1 MTLAEQIELAC
12 LIEATARKPGNVH
25 PGAAFHD
32 LCYQDFVAAAKAVAA
47 PLAMG
52 SLFGIGRATY
62 EAVRATRLATNTNVN
77 LGIVLLLAP
86 LAAVPP
92 KASLAAGLA
101 SILSQTTAR
110 DAEQVY
116 AAISLAQPGGLG
128 QVSSQDVQ
136 EIPTVTL
143 QEAMRLAAG
152 RDRIAEQ
159 YVTDF
164 RLVFQAREKLCQFLS
179 GSADWET
186 AVITLHVWILSQWP
200 DTLISRKCGGELASE
215 ATLRAKDLVQYGD
228 DEGQGGLDPQK
239 LAEFD
244 AWLRADGHRRNPGTT
259 ADLVAATLFAALRDG
274 LMTPPSREALRQ
286 AGSRP

>member
-1 MTLAEQIELAC
+1 LAEQIELAC

-25 PGAAFHD
+25 PRASFHD
-32 LCYQDFVAAAKAVAA
+32 LRYQDFVAAAKAVAA

-92 KASLAAGLA
+92 KFSLATGLP
-101 SILSQTTAR
+101 SILNPTTAR

-143 QEAMRLAAG
+143 REAMQLAAE

-159 YVTDF
+159 YITDF
-164 RLVFQAREKLCQFLS
+164 RLVFQAREKLSQLFS
-179 GSADWET
+179 ESVDWET

-200 DTLISRKCGGELASE
+200 DTLIARKCGWELANE
-215 ATLRAKDLVQYGD
+215 VTLRAKHVMQAGD
-228 DEGQGGLDPQK
+228 HEGQGGLDPEK

-244 AWLRADGHRRNPGTT
+244 AWLRVDGHRRNPGTT

-274 LMTPPSREALRQ
+274 LITPPSREALRQ
-286 AGSRP
+286 ATGRP